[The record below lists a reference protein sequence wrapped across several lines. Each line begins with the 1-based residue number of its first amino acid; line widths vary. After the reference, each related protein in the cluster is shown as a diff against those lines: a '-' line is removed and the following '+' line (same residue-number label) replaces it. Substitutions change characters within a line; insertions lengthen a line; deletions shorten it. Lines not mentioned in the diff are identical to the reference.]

1 MLYEWTDLHFLNR
14 SDLHAQVMKRKLA
27 PELSKF
33 LKIASKELDY
43 GWNLDVPQTQ
53 GKSSNAIAC
62 LFNCL
67 TSIRLCRGRY
77 SAGRTDAGCPHV
89 SKNVYRRTSMS

>member
-1 MLYEWTDLHFLNR
+1 MLYEWTDLYFLNR

-43 GWNLDVPQTQ
+43 GWNIDVPKTE
-53 GKSSNAIAC
+53 GKCNLVTSCSAI
-62 LFNCL
+62 FL
-67 TSIRLCRGRY
+67 TSIRLGRG
-77 SAGRTDAGCPHV
+77 
-89 SKNVYRRTSMS
+89 